1 MRTLFEISKS
11 GLHSAERSL
20 SVTSNNLVNADTPGY
35 SRQRVDTAPAGQQLR
50 GLHAGLGVNITNIS
64 RLRNDLADIQL
75 TQKRQELGF
84 MNEKSKI
91 FEQLEASLAS
101 DSGGDLDVRIG
112 KLFDTF
118 SELSN
123 DPQDYSVRNNLVAE
137 ALQLTEKMGDMNRS
151 LDRVSDESRVMVN
164 HSIEQVNDMLRD
176 LATLNKSITT
186 SQAMGSPDHASLD
199 KQVQKLEELAKLVDI
214 ETVTA
219 KNGSLEIRIGGVQ
232 VLSEDTFRKILPDN
246 DDVAKTFGLRL
257 ENGTS
262 VNTAGGKLA
271 AGIHMYEKEIP
282 DLKSRLDQ
290 IAETLVTEINNR
302 HMQGYGLED
311 DVQRDFFDPGFT
323 TAADIQVNEEI
334 LNNHGHIAASSEDGE
349 AGNGNIATSIA
360 ELRNERIIDGRKIVD
375 YAVNLISDPGTK
387 LSQLRAAAETRDSEI
402 RMLEVQQEREAGVN
416 IDEEMSLLIK
426 YQNAYQGAARVMQAA
441 QQMYDTLLS
450 ITR

>member
-1 MRTLFEISKS
+1 
-11 GLHSAERSL
+11 
-20 SVTSNNLVNADTPGY
+20 
-35 SRQRVDTAPAGQQLR
+35 
-50 GLHAGLGVNITNIS
+50 
-64 RLRNDLADIQL
+64 
-75 TQKRQELGF
+75 
-84 MNEKSKI
+84 
-91 FEQLEASLAS
+91 
-101 DSGGDLDVRIG
+101 
-112 KLFDTF
+112 
-118 SELSN
+118 
-123 DPQDYSVRNNLVAE
+123 
-137 ALQLTEKMGDMNRS
+137 
-151 LDRVSDESRVMVN
+151 
-164 HSIEQVNDMLRD
+164 
-176 LATLNKSITT
+176 
-186 SQAMGSPDHASLD
+186 
-199 KQVQKLEELAKLVDI
+199 
-214 ETVTA
+214 
-219 KNGSLEIRIGGVQ
+219 
-232 VLSEDTFRKILPDN
+232 LPDN